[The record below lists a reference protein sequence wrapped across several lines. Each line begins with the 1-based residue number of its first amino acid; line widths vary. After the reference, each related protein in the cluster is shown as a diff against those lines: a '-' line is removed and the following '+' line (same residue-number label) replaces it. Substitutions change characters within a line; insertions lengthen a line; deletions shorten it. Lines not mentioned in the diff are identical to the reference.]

1 MKRREEVGRGHGL
14 GRRARVA
21 AVAAAV
27 LAAAPAVGAAGC
39 ASEHCPTGTGPA
51 ICHVE
56 RVVPS
61 DALRS
66 AVEPMTSN
74 NNLDLVEHDGRLFFA
89 FRTAPSHFAS
99 AQTELHVVS
108 AAREGEWEDELT
120 VTMGTDL
127 REPRLLSWNGQL
139 FLYFAVLGV
148 NPLDFEPM
156 GMMAARRIGRGDWT
170 APEWFYEPGFI
181 PWRAKVVDGVP
192 YLIAYVGGENIY
204 DIDGEPV
211 EVRWLT
217 TQDGLTWEPVVPGQ
231 AAVHVGGSSET
242 DFVLLDDGSLVAVM
256 RNEAGEASG
265 WGSNI
270 CRAAADSL
278 GDWTCVND
286 PKKYDS
292 PLLFRHGA
300 EVWLIARRNV
310 TETGY
315 YDLMLPLSPGDA
327 TLQNLIDYSSRP
339 KRCALWRVD
348 PEKLAVTWEL
358 DLPSYGDTCFAS
370 AVPLSDDDFLVY
382 NYSSDLEAVRDTDP
396 SWFEAQYEPT
406 NIYRFVLS
414 FPKD

>member
-1 MKRREEVGRGHGL
+1 MEHGRSGVRGRGL
-14 GRRARVA
+14 RACV
-21 AVAAAV
+21 VAAAV
-27 LAAAPAVGAAGC
+27 VVLGGFAAAEGC
-39 ASEHCPTGTGPA
+39 ATEHCPPGAAPS
-51 ICHVE
+51 ICHVA

-61 DALRS
+61 DGLPADV
-66 AVEPMTSN
+66 APMTSN
-74 NNLDLVEHDGRLFFA
+74 NNLDLVEHEGRLFLA
-89 FRTAPSHFAS
+89 FRTAPSHFAG

-127 REPRLLSWNGQL
+127 REPRLLSWNGEL
-139 FLYFAVLGV
+139 FLYFAVLGA

-156 GMMAARRIGRGDWT
+156 GMMAARRIGPGDWT
-170 APEWFYEPGFI
+170 APDWFYEPGFI

-204 DIDGEPV
+204 DVDGEPV

-217 TQDGLTWEPVVPGQ
+217 TSDGLDWEPVIPGQ
-231 AAVHVGGSSET
+231 PAVHVGGASET
-242 DFVLLDDGSLVAVM
+242 DFVFLDDGSLVAVM

-270 CRAAADSL
+270 CRAAPEAL

-292 PLLFRHGA
+292 PLLFRHGPD
-300 EVWLIARRNV
+300 VWLIARRNV

-315 YDLMLPLSPGDA
+315 YDLMLPLSPHDA

-348 PEKLAVTWEL
+348 PEKLTVSWEL

-370 AVPLSDDDFLVY
+370 AVPLSEDDFLVY
-382 NYSSDLEAVRDTDP
+382 NYSSDLDAVPETDP

-406 NIYRFVLS
+406 NIYRMVLS